1 MQNLSMESAAYR
13 VIEDIREYNRLGG
26 MKKQQS
32 DVAMRIYALNQFSA
46 RQDNAIMALFNLQS
60 LGISEHQIL
69 QLCNML
75 YKISSGYSALNLKT
89 S

>member
-1 MQNLSMESAAYR
+1 
-13 VIEDIREYNRLGG
+13 
-26 MKKQQS
+26 
-32 DVAMRIYALNQFSA
+32 MRIYALNQFSA
-46 RQDNAIMALFNLQS
+46 RQNNAIMALFNLQS

-75 YKISSGYSALNLKT
+75 YRISSGNSALNLKT